1 MRAPRKLP
9 NLANPMMQAALQ
21 RHALLL
27 LTGAKWGQFFEVSI
41 NQLLSSTIVFAWALL
56 DFQWPGDLVVWLAAN
71 A

>member
-27 LTGAKWGQFFEVSI
+27 LTGAEWGQFFEVSI
-41 NQLLSSTIVFAWALL
+41 NQLLSSTIVFCLGPARFSMAR
-56 DFQWPGDLVVWLAAN
+56 GSGGMAGG
-71 A
+71 